1 MRPSADRPRRRSRP
15 GALPRAFA
23 ATTAVAALGA
33 LSPAAAAA
41 QSLRGSHGSI
51 ERMYYAAVDAR
62 LDFLRTPG
70 AVRQAAREGT
80 LVPLGS
86 TASYRVY
93 RVSTPYVLPT
103 TRDFVDDLAVDY
115 RRQCGEPMVVTS
127 AVRPSSR
134 QPRNASERSVHPT
147 GLAVDLRRPRDG
159 HCRSWLRGTL
169 LSLEA
174 DGVIEATEERRPA
187 HFHIAVL
194 PRERARGFAGRS
206 PSPRPSPGGRTAR
219 VDNR

>member
-1 MRPSADRPRRRSRP
+1 MRHPTAHANPRRSARVLCRTLVAVAVAGALLP
-15 GALPRAFA
+15 GAAR
-23 ATTAVAALGA
+23 
-33 LSPAAAAA
+33 A
-41 QSLRGSHGSI
+41 QSLRGSRGSI
-51 ERMYYAAVDAR
+51 ERMYDAAVDAR

-70 AVRQAAREGT
+70 EVRAAAREGT
-80 LVPLGS
+80 LVPLATTS
-86 TASYRVY
+86 NYRVH
-93 RVSTPYVLPT
+93 RVSAPYVLPS
-103 TRDFVDDLAVDY
+103 TRDFVDGLAADY
-115 RRQCGEPMVVTS
+115 RRECGEPMVVTS

-134 QPRNASERSVHPT
+134 QPRNATARSVHPT
-147 GLAVDLRRPRDG
+147 GLAVDLRRPRSG

-206 PSPRPSPGGRTAR
+206 RSSGVSLSSRAAR
-219 VDNR
+219 ADNR